1 MEKNDLENF
10 IQDVVKSA
18 LNRADLERSVQEGF
32 LDINEAANYLKIARQ
47 TLYGFTSQRLIPFIK
62 KGKRIYFRKT
72 DLEDWLLSGRKATK
86 SEIEDS
92 GFVALDK
99 LDLVNQVS
107 NQNQGKRKT
116 RDEIIK
122 EWRVK

>member
-1 MEKNDLENF
+1 MEKNDLEKL

-32 LDINEAANYLKIARQ
+32 LDINETAKYLKIARQ

-72 DLEDWLLSGRKATK
+72 DLENWLLTGRKATK
-86 SEIEDS
+86 SEIEAS
-92 GFVALDK
+92 GFPALGK
-99 LDLVNQVS
+99 LDNIHQVS
-107 NQNQGKRKT
+107 QTKR
-116 RDEIIK
+116 RIK
-122 EWRVK
+122 

>member
-1 MEKNDLENF
+1 MEKNDLEIL
-10 IQDVVKSA
+10 IQDVVKST

-72 DLEDWLLSGRKATK
+72 DLENWLLSGRKATK
-86 SEIEDS
+86 SEIEAA
-92 GFVALDK
+92 GFPVLAK
-99 LDLVNQVS
+99 LDNIHQVS
-107 NQNQGKRKT
+107 QTKKRAK
-116 RDEIIK
+116 
-122 EWRVK
+122 

>member
-1 MEKNDLENF
+1 MEKNDLEIL
-10 IQDVVKSA
+10 IQDVVKST

-72 DLEDWLLSGRKATK
+72 DLENWLLSGRKATK
-86 SEIEDS
+86 SEIESSEFSDFRKMDKTILDS
-92 GFVALDK
+92 
-99 LDLVNQVS
+99 
-107 NQNQGKRKT
+107 QNRRGSK
-116 RDEIIK
+116 
-122 EWRVK
+122 